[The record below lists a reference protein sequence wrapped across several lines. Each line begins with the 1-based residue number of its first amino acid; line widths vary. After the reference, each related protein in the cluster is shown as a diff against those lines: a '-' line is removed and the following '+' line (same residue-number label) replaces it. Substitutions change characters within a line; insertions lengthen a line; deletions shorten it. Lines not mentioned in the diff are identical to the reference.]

1 MQFSRGSAHF
11 KIMVEKNVMKVFTQ
25 TKKIILRQRSFPLF
39 FILGFI
45 VIVLEG
51 NIYDTMAFTQNSNNE
66 ILVFAAASL
75 TEACTSLA
83 NQFEQSH
90 PGTKIVF
97 NFGGSQQLIQQ
108 LANGA
113 EADLYLP
120 ASQKYMTLA
129 IGQSLVDSQSVKIF
143 CHNRL
148 VVILPKEN
156 PGNIHNLQ
164 DLAKPNLKII
174 LAQKEVPAGQYA
186 LDFLDK
192 CSSHTEFGEP
202 FKQNVLINVVSYE
215 ENVKAVVGKIKLGEA
230 DAGIVYRSDVST
242 DSMHHLQTIDVPD
255 SMNVIASYPVGT
267 VHGLH
272 HGKPAG
278 EFLQFLLSHDGQS
291 ILAKFGFEPVT
302 ENDLKDRR

>member
-1 MQFSRGSAHF
+1 
-11 KIMVEKNVMKVFTQ
+11 MKVSAQ
-25 TKKIILRQRSFPLF
+25 TGKKILRQRSFPLL
-39 FILGFI
+39 FILGLV

-51 NIYDTMAFTQNSNNE
+51 NVFDTMAFAQNSNNE

-75 TEACTSLA
+75 TEACTSLG

-90 PGTKIVF
+90 HGTKVVF

-120 ASQKYMTLA
+120 ASQKYIKLA
-129 IGQSLVDSQSVKIF
+129 VDQNLIDSQSVKIF

-156 PGNIHNLQ
+156 PGNIHKLQ
-164 DLAKPNLKII
+164 DLAKQNLKII

-192 CSSHTEFGEP
+192 CSRHAEFSKTFE
-202 FKQNVLINVVSYE
+202 QNVLANVVSYE

-242 DSMHHLQTIDVPD
+242 DSLHYLQTIEIPD
-255 SMNVIASYPVGT
+255 SMNVIASYPVGM

-272 HGKPAG
+272 HEKLAG
-278 EFLQFLLSHDGQS
+278 EFLQFLFSHDGQS
-291 ILAKFGFEPVT
+291 VLAKFGFEPVSGY
-302 ENDLKDRR
+302 DLKDRR

>member
-1 MQFSRGSAHF
+1 MQSDISAQ
-11 KIMVEKNVMKVFTQ
+11 KNEVSELT
-25 TKKIILRQRSFPLF
+25 
-39 FILGFI
+39 
-45 VIVLEG
+45 
-51 NIYDTMAFTQNSNNE
+51 
-66 ILVFAAASL
+66 VFAAASL
-75 TEACTSLA
+75 TEACTSLG

-113 EADLYLP
+113 EADLYMP
-120 ASQKYMTLA
+120 ASQKYIKLA
-129 IGQSLVDSQSVKIF
+129 IDQNLVDSRSVKIF

-156 PGNIHNLQ
+156 PGDIHKLQ

-186 LDFLDK
+186 LDFLEK
-192 CSSHTEFGEP
+192 CSRRAEFGEP
-202 FKQNVLINVVSYE
+202 FKQNVLANVVSYE

-242 DSMHHLQTIDVPD
+242 DSLHYLQTIGVPD
-255 SMNVIASYPVGT
+255 SMNVIASYPVG
-267 VHGLH
+267 VVRGLH
-272 HGKPAG
+272 HEKLAG
-278 EFLQFLLSHDGQS
+278 EFLRFLLSHEGQS
-291 ILAKFGFEPVT
+291 ILAKFGFETVSGH
-302 ENDLKDRR
+302 DLKDRR